1 MPDRNLLL
9 IPGTLCDAE
18 LWRHQIDHL
27 GDVANVHVGR
37 HSLDETIDA
46 IARRLLDEMPPGPF
60 AMAGLSMGGYLAL
73 AVVCMAPERVSRL
86 CLLDTSARADTPEQ
100 AKRRADLVAL
110 AQKGDFQGSTRRML
124 PVFIHPDRLEE
135 EPLRSEVMAMNKRVG
150 LAAYLRQQKANA
162 SRIDARPHLADIRCP
177 TLVICGRQD
186 ILLPPEHSEELAAG
200 IPGATLV
207 YIEDCAHLPTMERP
221 QATTALLRY
230 WLLDD

>member
-27 GDVANVHVGR
+27 GDVAKVHVGR
-37 HSLDETIDA
+37 HSLDDTAEA
-46 IARRLLDEMPPGPF
+46 IAHRLLDEMPPGPF

-73 AVVCMAPERVSRL
+73 TVMRIAPERVSRL
-86 CLLDTSARADTPEQ
+86 CLLDTSARADTPDQ

-110 AQKGDFQGSTRRML
+110 AQKGDFQGSTQRML
-124 PVFIHPDRLEE
+124 PVFIHPDRLDE
-135 EPLRSEVMAMNKRVG
+135 EPLRSNVMAMNKRVG
-150 LAAYLRQQKANA
+150 LEAYLRQQSANA
-162 SRIDARPHLADIRCP
+162 SRIDERPYLAEIRCP

-186 ILLPPEHSEELAAG
+186 VLLPPEHSEELAAG

-207 YIEDCAHLPTMERP
+207 YIEGCAHLPTMERP

-230 WLLDD
+230 WLLRD

>member
-1 MPDRNLLL
+1 MNDRRLLL

-27 GDVANVHVGR
+27 GDVAEVHVGR
-37 HSLDETIDA
+37 HSLDDHPDA
-46 IARRLLDEMPPGPF
+46 IAQRLLDEMPPGPF

-73 AVVCMAPERVSRL
+73 AVMRIAPERVTRL

-100 AKRRADLVAL
+100 AKRRADLVDL

-135 EPLRSEVMAMNKRVG
+135 EPLRSDVMAMNKRVG
-150 LAAYLRQQKANA
+150 LEAYLRQQKANA
-162 SRIDARPHLADIRCP
+162 ARIDSRPHLGEIRCP
-177 TLVICGRQD
+177 TLAICGRQD
-186 ILLPPEHSEELAAG
+186 ILLPPEHSEELAAA
-200 IPGATLV
+200 IPGADLV

-221 QATTALLRY
+221 QATTALMHY
-230 WLLDD
+230 WLVRD

>member
-27 GDVANVHVGR
+27 GDVANVHIGR
-37 HSLDETIDA
+37 HSLDTTVDA
-46 IARRLLDEMPPGPF
+46 IAQRLLDEMPPGPF

-73 AVVCMAPERVSRL
+73 AVMRLAPERVTRL
-86 CLLDTSARADTPEQ
+86 CLLDTSARADTPDQ
-100 AKRRADLVAL
+100 AQRRADLVAL

-124 PVFIHPDRLEE
+124 PVFIHPDRLDE
-135 EPLRSEVMAMNKRVG
+135 EPLRSDVMAMNKRVG
-150 LAAYLRQQKANA
+150 LEAYLRQQSANA

-186 ILLPPEHSEELAAG
+186 ILLPPEQSEELAAR

-207 YIEDCAHLPTMERP
+207 YIEDCAHLPSMERP

-230 WLLDD
+230 WLLGG